1 MSEGDLRRC
10 VRERFNFNLLHLL
23 AVGHAVIITDK
34 D

>member
-10 VRERFNFNLLHLL
+10 VRERFNNLLHLL